1 MKIIVQFS
9 GGKDSTATLIWA
21 INQYGANNIEAVFCD
36 TKWEHELTYKYIN
49 EVTNQLNVKLVTLT
63 NVNVDG
69 FIGLVKKKKR
79 FPSIKGR
86 FCTEHLKN
94 RPMIDYV
101 LNQTENLIILQG
113 IRKNESLSRS
123 LMAKQCTFF
132 KYYCTPYGKD
142 KKGKEKYHTYR
153 KKDVIKWRKTHS
165 DDVLRPVFDWTS
177 QQVIDYII
185 QANIK
190 PNPLYYMGF
199 SRVGCMP
206 CIMCKHSEI
215 KEISKRFPEYID
227 HVREVEN
234 ELNTSI
240 FTTGKIPDRF
250 CSKKA
255 INKKNKMVKYPTI
268 DDVVNYVNKN
278 KDQTFLFEEP
288 ENGHGCMSFYGI
300 CE

>member
-1 MKIIVQFS
+1 MKVIVQFS
-9 GGKDSTATLIWA
+9 GGKDSTAALIWA
-21 INQYGANNIEAVFCD
+21 INQYGVNNIEAVFCD

-49 EVTNQLNVKLVTLT
+49 EVTNQLGVKLVTLT
-63 NVNVDG
+63 NNKVDG
-69 FIGLVKKKKR
+69 FINLVKKKKR
-79 FPSIKGR
+79 FPSVKAR
-86 FCTEHLKN
+86 FCTEHLKTM
-94 RPMIDYV
+94 PMIDYV
-101 LNQTENLIILQG
+101 LRQTENLIILQG

-123 LMAKQCTFF
+123 LMDKQCTFF
-132 KYYCTPYGKD
+132 KYYLTPYAIDLKGKD
-142 KKGKEKYHTYR
+142 KYHTYR

-185 QANIK
+185 QAGIK

-227 HVREVEN
+227 NVRDIET

-240 FTTGKIPDRF
+240 FTNGKIPDRF

-255 INKKNKMVKYPTI
+255 INKKGKIVKYPTI
-268 DDVVNYVNKN
+268 DDVINYVNKD
-278 KDQTFLFEEP
+278 KDQTHLFKEP